1 VTSKRVLIVDDQRD
15 IRQLLRYGLE
25 ALGLD
30 INITDVPSGEE
41 ALLVISRHKFDLL
54 VSDVRLAGMSGLE
67 LINKVRKRNPGLR
80 VILITGMTDSEVRQ
94 QVKEAGAD
102 HFFFK
107 PVDMGELQAAVRR
120 YLAMEAQPPLE
131 KPAPAAEPEAA
142 PADPIERLSQISRRL
157 GGAEVFLVDASGQK
171 ISLSGSSQGVWA
183 QEQSWAGI
191 RSAGAALLELV
202 RRIPEQTLGF
212 EGAVGY
218 TCIDGKDT
226 SLHLASVN
234 AGLYLLV
241 VARTEAGL
249 QPREAMEY
257 LLKAAA
263 ELSTPGLQAFF
274 DGLSVEREELVEAPG
289 VQGDLLALDTIFQQ
303 PGEKT
308 MDGQALDSFW
318 DELAEQG
325 TAGSSPDSGVISYDQ
340 ARRLGLA
347 PSAEET

>member
-67 LINKVRKRNPGLR
+67 LIHKVRQRNPGLR

-107 PVDMGELQAAVRR
+107 PVDMGELQAAVRLC
-120 YLAMEAQPPLE
+120 LAMEAQPLPE
-131 KPAPAAEPEAA
+131 TPAKAVEPEAA
-142 PADPIERLSQISRRL
+142 PADPIQHLSQISRRL
-157 GGAEVFLVDASGQK
+157 GGAEVFLVDASGRK
-171 ISLSGSSQGVWA
+171 ISLLGSSQGVWA
-183 QEQSWAGI
+183 QELSWAGI

-202 RRIPEQTLGF
+202 RRLPEQHSGF

-218 TCIDGKDT
+218 TVIEGKET
-226 SLHLASVN
+226 SLHLVSVN

-241 VARTEAGL
+241 VTPTEARL
-249 QPREAMEY
+249 QPRQAMEY

-263 ELSTPGLQAFF
+263 ELPTPGLQAFF
-274 DGLSVEREELVEAPG
+274 DGLPLEREQLEDKPG
-289 VQGDLLALDTIFQQ
+289 VQGDLLALDSIFQQ
-303 PGEKT
+303 PDEKT
-308 MDGQALDSFW
+308 PDVQALDSYW

-325 TAGSSPDSGVISYDQ
+325 PAESSPDSGVISYDQ

-347 PSAEET
+347 PAVEET